1 MQAMYED
8 ASQIANDAVG
18 SIRTVASFC
27 AEEKVVQL
35 YEEKCEGPVKVSVK
49 ESLISGIGFGMANFF
64 LFNVYAITIYAGAQ
78 LVKNGKATFQ
88 DFFQVNKPLITIV
101 SFSKYFR
108 TSSRLIPPNSLL
120 IFLTR
125 TYMRFAGC
133 TFFDLDSYCS
143 YSIKL
148 LFQ

>member
-1 MQAMYED
+1 MYED

-35 YEEKCEGPVKVSVK
+35 YEEKCEGPLKVNVK

-64 LFNVYAITIYAGAQ
+64 LFNVYAINIYAGAQ

-88 DFFQVNKPLITIV
+88 DFFQVNKPSIDNHRFFFQILQNFQEIDSTKF
-101 SFSKYFR
+101 SFNLLDTYVYVVC
-108 TSSRLIPPNSLL
+108 RLQ
-120 IFLTR
+120 FL
-125 TYMRFAGC
+125 
-133 TFFDLDSYCS
+133 
-143 YSIKL
+143 
-148 LFQ
+148 